1 MPITAAIC
9 DDNETQL
16 SGLRRLLNIWSENK
30 DFVLNID
37 EYISAESFLFS
48 YPDKPC
54 DLLLLD
60 IEMKEINGME
70 LAKKLR
76 SRGDMLPIIFI
87 TGYSEYMNEGYEVE
101 ALHYLLKPVDQEK
114 LFKVLDRYVKH
125 RSMKKEILLQCED
138 EALHV
143 SADEI
148 LYLEANGKKT
158 RVKLTDGR
166 QLYCT
171 AGINALKNTLPADF
185 ALCHRSFIV
194 NIRYIRSIGREEL
207 ALDSGDRLPV
217 SRRMYKEV
225 NEKFIEYFTKKG

>member
-158 RVKLTDGR
+158 SVKLTDGK
-166 QLYCT
+166 QLSCT
-171 AGINALKNTLPADF
+171 AGINTLKNTLPEDF

-207 ALDSGDRLPV
+207 ALDNGDRLPV

-225 NEKFIEYFTKKG
+225 NEKFIKYFTNAT